1 MEHTNAVPSEKTNP
15 ENVYWAFTQLL
26 DVTKFFR
33 NYCYQSV
40 TDLGFSMGEIDV
52 LVALGQNPSCNTV
65 KAISETVHLSKGM
78 ISQAVESLR
87 QKQFLTVGTDEHDR
101 RQVLI
106 SLTGMA
112 QPILERLREA
122 YTAFVERIVSGISP
136 EQLKEC
142 LGIVTQV
149 YTNKQ
154 KMKAPVSH
162 KTGSY

>member
-1 MEHTNAVPSEKTNP
+1 MEQEVAVPTEKTNP
-15 ENVYWAFTQLL
+15 ENVYWAFSKLL

-33 NYCYQSV
+33 TYCYQSV

-52 LVALGQNPSCNTV
+52 LLALGQHPECNTV

-106 SLTGMA
+106 TLTGMA

-122 YTAFVERIVSGISP
+122 YTAFVEKIVSGISP
-136 EQLKEC
+136 EQLKAC

-149 YTNKQ
+149 YTNKE
-154 KMKAPVSH
+154 KMKAPVMP
-162 KTGSY
+162 KAGGN